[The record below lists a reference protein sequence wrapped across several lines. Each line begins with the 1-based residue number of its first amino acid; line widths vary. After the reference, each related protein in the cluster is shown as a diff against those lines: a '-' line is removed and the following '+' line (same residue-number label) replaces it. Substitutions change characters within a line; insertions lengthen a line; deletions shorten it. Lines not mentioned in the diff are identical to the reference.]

1 MRYQESKEQSAELLR
16 KVLALMGQHD
26 AAFNPVS
33 FTVWY
38 EVAAGMNVPLVQ
50 AVAQAM
56 KTEPRL
62 STVTLFQLYSEFVA
76 DAGPGAIQHIAGE
89 LQRMMAG
96 LADNASS
103 TSERAG
109 TFGEQLAGLTEALAA
124 QDTTLLTPQVSEALA
139 GTALMRA
146 SAQALAQQ
154 IMDSRQEIERLQ
166 SELTR
171 VRDEVVMDPLT
182 KVLNRRGFDQ
192 QMARLFAEPAV
203 PGCEHCLV
211 MLDIDHFKKDNDTHG
226 HVMGDRVIQALGEV
240 LRACVPDKAHSVAR
254 YGGEEFAILLPN
266 CSLHQGIKVADTVRQ
281 RARAMKI
288 RDRKTQEVVLTVSIS
303 GGGGGAAAGRRCP
316 GLDCP
321 RRWRLVP
328 IQTIRAGLRE
338 PRLTALNQ
346 RRGVRAALA
355 AELGNAATAATG
367 AGEPGGQGTSAR
379 GSGWP
384 MGAPAWPSFTAA
396 MSCGLGYWPSS
407 Q

>member
-1 MRYQESKEQSAELLR
+1 MAVTNVLGPAWRTEYHRRGTAAGAIAHQGQTLAIPLDTLETSLRYQESKEQSAELLR

-38 EVAAGMNVPLVQ
+38 EFAAGMNVQLAQ
-50 AVAQAM
+50 ALAQAM

-62 STVTLFQLYSEFVA
+62 STATVFQLYSQHVA

-89 LQRMMAG
+89 LQRMMASM
-96 LADNASS
+96 ADNASS

-109 TFGEQLAGLTEALAA
+109 AFGAQLAGLTQALST
-124 QDTTLLTPQVSEALA
+124 QDASLLTPQVSEALA
-139 GTALMRA
+139 GTALMRT
-146 SAQALAQQ
+146 SAQALVQQ

-171 VRDEVVMDPLT
+171 VRDEVLMDPLT

-192 QMARLFAEPAV
+192 QMARLLAEPAV

-211 MLDIDHFKKDNDTHG
+211 LLDIDHFKKVNDTHG

-266 CSLHQGIKVADTVRQ
+266 CSLNHGIKVADTVRQ
-281 RARAMKI
+281 RTRAMKI

-303 GGGGGAAAGRRCP
+303 GGVATLRPGDDASALIARADGALYQAKQSGR
-316 GLDCP
+316 DC
-321 RRWRLVP
+321 VSH
-328 IQTIRAGLRE
+328 A
-338 PRLTALNQ
+338 
-346 RRGVRAALA
+346 
-355 AELGNAATAATG
+355 
-367 AGEPGGQGTSAR
+367 
-379 GSGWP
+379 
-384 MGAPAWPSFTAA
+384 
-396 MSCGLGYWPSS
+396 
-407 Q
+407 